1 MSQYLIDAIDKDPN
15 VRVRTRTEVVAG
27 LGDGRLEQLQLRTPA
42 GVETVPAAALVVLI
56 GAHPHTEWLPD
67 AIARDEWGYVV
78 TGPDATGLAARPR
91 AAAAR
96 DEPAGR
102 LRGRRRPR
110 PFGQA
115 GRVGRGLGRAGRQRR
130 PHLPRPGARSSM
142 ARSRLTLVVLLGLP
156 LVGLAILLAAPETD
170 VHWEHHPSHF
180 WLVLITAALNAV
192 LAYATGVAARRRG
205 DRRVH
210 LVSLSFLAASGF
222 LALHALATPGVLL
235 DKPNL
240 GFVIATPVGLVLA
253 SAFAVLSAIDSEPIQ
268 PKYLE
273 RALLVLLA
281 LWAVVCLSFFP
292 EVDDSVVPARLS
304 SEMVG
309 LSIVGVACYAYAVVR
324 YLDLYRERRSR
335 LVLGFTVAFVLLA
348 EAMVAVALGRN
359 WHASWWE
366 WHLLM
371 LLAFAVIAV
380 MAHQE
385 GSEER
390 FGRLYVDRGAQP
402 VTVLFADLK
411 GFTAF
416 SEHNEPATVSRMLD
430 TLFGAAIP
438 AIERHN
444 GAVDRLIG
452 DAVFATFE
460 GENHAERAARA
471 ALALQEETGLLAA
484 EHPEWPRFRAGLN
497 TGEASVGV
505 LGTGTGRTYSAIGD
519 TVNLGSRIEG
529 LAPPGGVAISAE
541 TAKQLWGAV
550 TEPLDTV
557 HVKGREEPVEVLL
570 LRGLPP
576 G

>member
-1 MSQYLIDAIDKDPN
+1 
-15 VRVRTRTEVVAG
+15 
-27 LGDGRLEQLQLRTPA
+27 
-42 GVETVPAAALVVLI
+42 
-56 GAHPHTEWLPD
+56 
-67 AIARDEWGYVV
+67 
-78 TGPDATGLAARPR
+78 
-91 AAAAR
+91 
-96 DEPAGR
+96 
-102 LRGRRRPR
+102 
-110 PFGQA
+110 
-115 GRVGRGLGRAGRQRR
+115 
-130 PHLPRPGARSSM
+130 M
-142 ARSRLTLVVLLGLP
+142 ARSQLIPVGALLALP
-156 LVGLAILLAAPETD
+156 LVGLAILLSAPETD

-180 WLVLITAALNAV
+180 WLVLVTAALNAV

-253 SAFAVLSAIDSEPIQ
+253 GVFAVLSAIDSEPIQ

-281 LWAVVCLSFFP
+281 LWAIVCLSFFP
-292 EVDDSVVPARLS
+292 SVDDSVVPERGSLPMVALS
-304 SEMVG
+304 V
-309 LSIVGVACYAYAVVR
+309 IGVACYAYAVVR
-324 YLDLYRERRSR
+324 YLDLYRQRRSR

-359 WHASWWE
+359 WQASWWE

-390 FGRLYVDRGAQP
+390 FGRLYLDRDAQP
-402 VTVLFADLK
+402 VTVLFADLM

-416 SEHNEPATVSRMLD
+416 SERNAPGDVSRVLD

-438 AIERHN
+438 AIERH
-444 GAVDRLIG
+444 GGRVDRLIG

-460 GENHAERAARA
+460 HDGHAERAARA
-471 ALALQEETGLLAA
+471 ALELQEGTGRLAA
-484 EHPEWPRFRAGLN
+484 AHPEWPRFRAGLN
-497 TGEASVGV
+497 SGDAAVGV

-519 TVNLGSRIEG
+519 AVNLGSRIEG
-529 LAPPGGVAISAE
+529 LAPAGGVAISAE
-541 TAKQLWGAV
+541 TASMLWGAE

-557 HVKGREEPVEVLL
+557 QVKGREEPVEVLL
-570 LRGLPP
+570 LKRLPP